1 LLIHPGAGLLETLN
15 AFQVGK
21 SHIALVTRHGRQL
34 ARAWSQGAD
43 VAPGTVQVL
52 GVITVEDVLEE
63 LIGEEIYDEDDYGD
77 MVCMSGSG
85 SSSTAAAAGATAA
98 AEEGR
103 DGGGSGGVEEG
114 VELNATYFPSL
125 AAIPTVLS
133 AVRKFK
139 LLAAG
144 PTNVLFFTRL

>member
-1 LLIHPGAGLLETLN
+1 LRRYI
-15 AFQVGK
+15 QVGK

-43 VAPGTVQVL
+43 VAPDAVQVL

-77 MVCMSGSG
+77 RICMSGP
-85 SSSTAAAAGATAA
+85 SSTGSAAGAGATAGA
-98 AEEGR
+98 SEEGR
-103 DGGGSGGVEEG
+103 DGSGSGGVEAG
-114 VELNATYFPSL
+114 VELNAAYFPSL
-125 AAIPTVLS
+125 AAIPAVLS

-144 PTNVLFFTRL
+144 PTNVVFFTRL